1 MISDKKSANLMDT
14 CWTICDIMT
23 KKNKNEVKIKEPQV
37 LGNEIDRDEI
47 LSILS
52 EAILTQS
59 KKVKRNR
66 IVDVKKEKLRIENFK
81 ALIYGCNYYN
91 NIYKDKEIGKI
102 LESFEIIKHSALSK
116 ESDNEQLKEDL
127 EVVEKTL
134 RELKGN

>member
-1 MISDKKSANLMDT
+1 
-14 CWTICDIMT
+14 MT
-23 KKNKNEVKIKEPQV
+23 KKNKNEVKIIEPQV

-52 EAILTQS
+52 EAILTQ
-59 KKVKRNR
+59 KKKKKRNR